1 MTSRALRLWVL
12 SIDKPAVELLAGSG
26 HQVLSGSSSFAE
38 TPGGLGLMQ
47 YQAVFRESWIGIGVQ
62 PELTEVQLATIEAA
76 SRRATSEMPKR
87 RLPGCV

>member
-1 MTSRALRLWVL
+1 
-12 SIDKPAVELLAGSG
+12 
-26 HQVLSGSSSFAE
+26 
-38 TPGGLGLMQ
+38 MQ
-47 YQAVFRESWIGIGVQ
+47 YQAVSRESWIGIGVQ